1 MINTFTLNEFDF
13 NLPPDRIA
21 QEPVRP
27 RDSARL
33 LEIEQTL
40 NDYVIRDLPKLLTP
54 GDLLIINDTKVIP
67 ARLYGKRG
75 EVNVA
80 VTLHR
85 HVEKNMWRAFA
96 RPGRR
101 LRLNDIIVFGED
113 LSARV
118 KRKLDDGG
126 IILDFITNDLA
137 LSLIKNGEMPL
148 PPYINRLPKSQEAD
162 YGNYQTIYAKKPGA
176 VAAPTAGLHF
186 TQQLFDKLASK
197 GIRFAKV
204 TLHVGPGTF
213 LPVRNERPE
222 DHVMHAEVGRLNSKT
237 ASLINDT
244 RSLGKRIVAVG
255 TTSLRLV
262 ESAASENG
270 EVNEFDGETD
280 LFILPGYKFKA
291 VDMLITNFH
300 LPKSTLFMLVSAF
313 SGLERIQ
320 NAYQHAITNNY
331 RFYSYGDAC
340 LLHRS

>member
-1 MINTFTLNEFDF
+1 MNTFTLDEFDF

-33 LEIEQTL
+33 LEIGQTF
-40 NDYVIRDLPKLLTP
+40 NDCVIRDLPKLLTR

-75 EVNVA
+75 EVNVEA
-80 VTLHR
+80 TLHR

-113 LSARV
+113 LSASV
-118 KRKLDDGG
+118 KRKLDDGE

-137 LSLIKNGEMPL
+137 LSLAKNGEMPL

-162 YGNYQTIYAKKPGA
+162 YANYQTVYAKKPGA

-186 TQQLFDKLASK
+186 TQQLFHNLASE

-213 LPVRNERPE
+213 LPVRNESPE
-222 DHVMHAEVGRLNSKT
+222 NHVMHAEVGRISSKT
-237 ASLINDT
+237 ANLINDT

-280 LFILPGYKFKA
+280 LFILPGYRFKA

-320 NAYQHAITNNY
+320 SAYQHAVKQNY

-340 LLHRS
+340 LLHRR

>member
-1 MINTFTLNEFDF
+1 MMNTFTLDEFDF

-33 LEIEQTL
+33 LEIGQTF
-40 NDYVIRDLPKLLTP
+40 NDCVIRDLPKLLTR

-75 EVNVA
+75 EVNVEA
-80 VTLHR
+80 TLHR

-113 LSARV
+113 LSASV
-118 KRKLDDGG
+118 KRKLDDGE

-137 LSLIKNGEMPL
+137 LSLVKNGEMPL

-162 YGNYQTIYAKKPGA
+162 YANYQTVYAKKPGA

-186 TQQLFDKLASK
+186 TQQLFHNLASE

-213 LPVRNERPE
+213 LPVRNESPE
-222 DHVMHAEVGRLNSKT
+222 NHVMHAEVGRISSKT
-237 ASLINDT
+237 ANLINDT

-280 LFILPGYKFKA
+280 LFILPGYRFKA

-320 NAYQHAITNNY
+320 DAYQHAVKHNY

-340 LLHRS
+340 LLHRR

>member
-1 MINTFTLNEFDF
+1 MNTFTLDEFDF

-33 LEIEQTL
+33 LEIGQTL
-40 NDYVIRDLPKLLTP
+40 NDCVIRDLPKLLTR
-54 GDLLIINDTKVIP
+54 GDLLVINDTKVIP

-75 EVNVA
+75 EVNVEA
-80 VTLHR
+80 TLHR

-113 LSARV
+113 LSASV
-118 KRKLDDGG
+118 ERKLDDGE

-137 LSLIKNGEMPL
+137 LSLVKNGEMPL

-162 YGNYQTIYAKKPGA
+162 YDNYQTIFAKKPGA

-186 TQQLFDKLASK
+186 TQQLFDTLASK

-213 LPVRNERPE
+213 LPVRNESPA
-222 DHVMHAEVGRLNSKT
+222 DHVMHAEVGRITSKT
-237 ASLINDT
+237 ANLINDT
-244 RSLGKRIVAVG
+244 TALGKRIVAVG

-320 NAYQHAITNNY
+320 EAYQHAVKHHY

-340 LLHRS
+340 LLHRR

>member
-1 MINTFTLNEFDF
+1 MMDTFTLDEFDF

-33 LEIEQTL
+33 LEIGQTL
-40 NDYVIRDLPKLLTP
+40 NDCVIRDLPKLLTR
-54 GDLLIINDTKVIP
+54 GDLLVINDTKVIP
-67 ARLYGKRG
+67 ARLHGKRG
-75 EVNVA
+75 EVNVEA
-80 VTLHR
+80 TLHR

-118 KRKLDDGG
+118 ERKLDDGE

-137 LSLIKNGEMPL
+137 LSLVKNGEMPL
-148 PPYINRLPKSQEAD
+148 PPYINRLPKSQETD

-186 TQQLFDKLASK
+186 TQKLFDKLASN

-222 DHVMHAEVGRLNSKT
+222 GHVMHAEVGRLTSKT
-237 ASLINDT
+237 ANVINDT
-244 RSLGKRIVAVG
+244 RSSGKRIVAVG

-262 ESAASENG
+262 ESAASDNG
-270 EVNEFDGETD
+270 EVNEFDGETN

-320 NAYQHAITNNY
+320 NAYQHAIKENY

>member
-1 MINTFTLNEFDF
+1 MNTFTLDEFDF

-27 RDSARL
+27 RDRARL
-33 LEIEQTL
+33 LEIGQTL
-40 NDYVIRDLPKLLTP
+40 NDCVIRDLPELLTP

-75 EVNVA
+75 EVNVEA
-80 VTLHR
+80 TLHR

-113 LSARV
+113 LSASV
-118 KRKLDDGG
+118 ERKLDDGE

-137 LSLIKNGEMPL
+137 LSLAKNGEMPL

-162 YGNYQTIYAKKPGA
+162 YANYQTVYTKKPGA

-186 TQQLFDKLASK
+186 TQQLFHNLASE

-213 LPVRNERPE
+213 LPVRNESPE
-222 DHVMHAEVGRLNSKT
+222 NHVMHAEVGRISSKT
-237 ASLINDT
+237 ANLINDT

-280 LFILPGYKFKA
+280 LFILPGYRFKA

-320 NAYQHAITNNY
+320 EAYQHAVKHHY

-340 LLHRS
+340 LLHRR

>member
-148 PPYINRLPKSQEAD
+148 PPYINRLPNSQEAD

-320 NAYQHAITNNY
+320 NAYQHAIKENY

>member
-1 MINTFTLNEFDF
+1 MNTFTLDEFDF

-33 LEIEQTL
+33 LEIGQTL
-40 NDYVIRDLPKLLTP
+40 SDCVIRDLPELLTP

-75 EVNVA
+75 EVNVEA
-80 VTLHR
+80 TLHR

-113 LSARV
+113 LSASV
-118 KRKLDDGG
+118 KRKLDDGE

-137 LSLIKNGEMPL
+137 LSLAKNGEMPL

-162 YGNYQTIYAKKPGA
+162 YANYQTVYAKKPGA

-186 TQQLFDKLASK
+186 TQQLFHNLASE

-213 LPVRNERPE
+213 LPVRNESPE
-222 DHVMHAEVGRLNSKT
+222 NHVMHAEVGRISSKT
-237 ASLINDT
+237 ANLINDT

-270 EVNEFDGETD
+270 EVNEYDGETD
-280 LFILPGYKFKA
+280 LFILPGYRFKA

-320 NAYQHAITNNY
+320 NAYQHAVKHNY

-340 LLHRS
+340 LLHRR

>member
-270 EVNEFDGETD
+270 KVNEFDGETD

>member
-1 MINTFTLNEFDF
+1 MNTFTLDEFDF

-33 LEIEQTL
+33 LEIGQTL
-40 NDYVIRDLPKLLTP
+40 NDCVIRDLPKLLTR
-54 GDLLIINDTKVIP
+54 GDLLVINDTKVIP
-67 ARLYGKRG
+67 ARLHGKRG
-75 EVNVA
+75 EVNVEA
-80 VTLHR
+80 TLHR

-113 LSARV
+113 LSASV
-118 KRKLDDGG
+118 ERKLDDGE

-137 LSLIKNGEMPL
+137 LSLVKNGEMPL

-162 YGNYQTIYAKKPGA
+162 YDNYQTIFAKKPGA

-186 TQQLFDKLASK
+186 TQQLFDTLASK

-213 LPVRNERPE
+213 LPVRNESPA
-222 DHVMHAEVGRLNSKT
+222 DHVMHAEVGRITSKT
-237 ASLINDT
+237 ANLINDT
-244 RSLGKRIVAVG
+244 TALGKRIVAVG

-320 NAYQHAITNNY
+320 EAYQHAVKHHY

-340 LLHRS
+340 LLHRR

>member
-1 MINTFTLNEFDF
+1 MNRFTLEEFNF
-13 NLPPDRIA
+13 NLPADRIA
-21 QEPVRP
+21 QDPVRP

-33 LEIEQTL
+33 LEIGQSL
-40 NDYVIRDLPKLLTP
+40 NDCVIRDLPKLLTP

-67 ARLYGKRG
+67 ARLHGKRG
-75 EVNVA
+75 EVNIEA
-80 VTLHR
+80 TLHR
-85 HVEKNMWRAFA
+85 HVEKNMWRVFA

-101 LRLNDIIVFGED
+101 LRLNDVIVFGED
-113 LSARV
+113 FSATV
-118 KRKLDDGG
+118 TKKLDGG
-126 IILDFITNDLA
+126 EIILNFTTNDLTT
-137 LSLIKNGEMPL
+137 SLVKNGEMPL
-148 PPYINRLPKSQEAD
+148 PPYINRLPKSQEDD
-162 YGNYQTIYAKKPGA
+162 YGDYQTIYAREPGA

-186 TQQLFDKLASK
+186 TEQLFERLANQ
-197 GIRFAKV
+197 GIQLGNV

-213 LPVRNERPE
+213 LPVRDERPE
-222 DHVMHAEVGRLNSKT
+222 DHVMHAEVGRITSKT
-237 ASLINDT
+237 ANLINDT

-255 TTSLRLV
+255 TTSLRLI

-280 LFILPGYKFKA
+280 LFILPGYKFKT

-320 NAYQHAITNNY
+320 NAYQHAVKDHY

-340 LLHRS
+340 LLHRG

>member
-1 MINTFTLNEFDF
+1 MDTFTLDEFDF

-33 LEIEQTL
+33 LEIGQTL
-40 NDYVIRDLPKLLTP
+40 NDCVIRDLPKLLTR
-54 GDLLIINDTKVIP
+54 GDLLVINDTKVIP
-67 ARLYGKRG
+67 ARLHGKRG
-75 EVNVA
+75 EVNVEA
-80 VTLHR
+80 TLHR

-118 KRKLDDGG
+118 ERKLDDGE

-137 LSLIKNGEMPL
+137 LSLVKNGEMPL
-148 PPYINRLPKSQEAD
+148 PPYINRLPKSQETD

-186 TQQLFDKLASK
+186 TQKLFDKLASN

-222 DHVMHAEVGRLNSKT
+222 GHVMHAEVGRLTSKT
-237 ASLINDT
+237 ANVINDT
-244 RSLGKRIVAVG
+244 RSSGKRIVAVG

-262 ESAASENG
+262 ESAASDNG
-270 EVNEFDGETD
+270 EVNEFDGETN

-320 NAYQHAITNNY
+320 NAYQHAIKENY

>member
-1 MINTFTLNEFDF
+1 MMNTFTLDEFDF

-33 LEIEQTL
+33 LEIGQTF
-40 NDYVIRDLPKLLTP
+40 NDCVIRDLPKLLTR

-75 EVNVA
+75 EVNVEA
-80 VTLHR
+80 TLHR

-113 LSARV
+113 LSASV
-118 KRKLDDGG
+118 KRKLDDGE

-137 LSLIKNGEMPL
+137 LSLAKNGEMPL

-162 YGNYQTIYAKKPGA
+162 YANYQTVYAKKPGA

-186 TQQLFDKLASK
+186 TQQLFHNLASE

-213 LPVRNERPE
+213 LPVRNESPE
-222 DHVMHAEVGRLNSKT
+222 NHVMHAEVGRISSKT
-237 ASLINDT
+237 ANLINDT

-280 LFILPGYKFKA
+280 LFILPGYRFKA

-320 NAYQHAITNNY
+320 NAYQHAVKHNY

-340 LLHRS
+340 LLHRR

>member
-1 MINTFTLNEFDF
+1 MNTFTLDEFDF

-33 LEIEQTL
+33 LEIGQTF
-40 NDYVIRDLPKLLTP
+40 NDCVIRDLPKLLTR

-75 EVNVA
+75 EVNVEA
-80 VTLHR
+80 TLHR

-113 LSARV
+113 LSASV
-118 KRKLDDGG
+118 KRKLDDGE

-137 LSLIKNGEMPL
+137 LSLAKNGEMPL

-162 YGNYQTIYAKKPGA
+162 YANYQTVYAKKPGA

-186 TQQLFDKLASK
+186 TQQLFHNLASE

-213 LPVRNERPE
+213 LPVRNESPE
-222 DHVMHAEVGRLNSKT
+222 NHVMHAEVGRISSKT
-237 ASLINDT
+237 ANLINDT

-280 LFILPGYKFKA
+280 LFILPGYRFKA

-320 NAYQHAITNNY
+320 NAYQHAVKHNY

-340 LLHRS
+340 LLHRR

>member
-1 MINTFTLNEFDF
+1 MMNTFTLDEFDF

-33 LEIEQTL
+33 LEIGQTL
-40 NDYVIRDLPKLLTP
+40 NDCVIRDLPKLLKP

-75 EVNVA
+75 KVNVEA
-80 VTLHR
+80 TLHR

-113 LSARV
+113 LCARV
-118 KRKLDDGG
+118 ERKLDDGE

-137 LSLIKNGEMPL
+137 LSLVKNGEMPL

-186 TQQLFDKLASK
+186 TQQLFDKLASN

-213 LPVRNERPE
+213 LPVRNQRPE
-222 DHVMHAEVGRLNSKT
+222 GHVMHAEVGRLSSKT
-237 ASLINDT
+237 ANLINDT

-320 NAYQHAITNNY
+320 NAYQHAIKDNY